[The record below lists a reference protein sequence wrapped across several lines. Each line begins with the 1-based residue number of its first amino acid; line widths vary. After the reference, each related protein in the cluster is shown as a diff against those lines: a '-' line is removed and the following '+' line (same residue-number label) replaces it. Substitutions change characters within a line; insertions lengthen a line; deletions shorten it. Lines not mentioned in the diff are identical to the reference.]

1 MRMWIDTEFNG
12 FKGELISI
20 AIVAEDGAEFYE
32 ILDVNERLDPWV
44 FRNVIPVLNSHRP
57 DKDNRFGVHFPRTPI
72 SRSYVQNNL
81 RAFLFGYKKVHLIAD
96 WPEDI
101 ALFCR
106 LLLTEKPGERIDTPV
121 LTMEITR
128 EDYVSAVP
136 HNALE
141 DARAMRQG
149 TLGPV
154 GPKVSS

>member
-20 AIVAEDGAEFYE
+20 AIVTADGAEFYE
-32 ILDVNERLDPWV
+32 ILEFREAIDPWV
-44 FRNVIPVLNSHRP
+44 MKNVLPVLNSHNI
-57 DKDNRFGVHFPRTPI
+57 DSNDRFSVKTQKQPTPRWL
-72 SRSYVQNNL
+72 VQRML
-81 RAFLFGYKKVHLIAD
+81 QSFLAGYSDVHLIAD

-106 LLLTEKPGERIDTPV
+106 LLLTETPGERIDTPY

-128 EDYVSAVP
+128 NDYPSKVP

-141 DARAMRQG
+141 DARAMMRA
-149 TLGPV
+149 
-154 GPKVSS
+154 

>member
-32 ILDVNERLDPWV
+32 ILEFTDAIDPWV
-44 FRNVIPVLNSHRP
+44 MQHVIPVLNSHHIEQGNPR
-57 DKDNRFGVHFPRTPI
+57 GVQILKAEIPRWRVRQRLQ
-72 SRSYVQNNL
+72 S
-81 RAFLFGYKKVHLIAD
+81 FLAGYPVVNLIAD

-106 LLLTEKPGERIDTPV
+106 LLLTETPGERIDTPY

-128 EDYVSAVP
+128 NDYASKVP

-141 DARAMRQG
+141 DARAMFRG
-149 TLGPV
+149 EIV
-154 GPKVSS
+154 EK